1 MDSHKYVIC
10 GELLY
15 INIHLHQRSF
25 LLNFICI
32 RVQDCLPLY
41 DILNE
46 FQKGQSHMAAVV
58 HRKDKPEDA
67 AETATSEREMVSV
80 TIKSNSTKNGAVERG
95 NCLFYGK

>member
-1 MDSHKYVIC
+1 
-10 GELLY
+10 
-15 INIHLHQRSF
+15 
-25 LLNFICI
+25 
-32 RVQDCLPLY
+32 
-41 DILNE
+41 
-46 FQKGQSHMAAVV
+46 MAAVV